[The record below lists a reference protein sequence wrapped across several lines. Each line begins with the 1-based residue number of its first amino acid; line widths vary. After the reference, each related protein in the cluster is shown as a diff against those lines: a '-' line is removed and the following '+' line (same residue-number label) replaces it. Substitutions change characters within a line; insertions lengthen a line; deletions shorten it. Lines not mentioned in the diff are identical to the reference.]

1 MRSSSPTVP
10 IRRFA
15 GGSAFQL
22 FSRIADVPVGG
33 LAGAVDLRQG
43 AVVDPVVGDDAVAVG
58 IGAGEDGRVAGA
70 SEGERV
76 AVVRVAEPGALIQQA
91 GEAAGAVLVTVLHQ
105 LLLRQAVD
113 HQDQHQGGGVAAGP
127 D

>member
-1 MRSSSPTVP
+1 M
-10 IRRFA
+10 
-15 GGSAFQL
+15 
-22 FSRIADVPVGG
+22 
-33 LAGAVDLRQG
+33 
-43 AVVDPVVGDDAVAVG
+43 
-58 IGAGEDGRVAGA
+58 AGA
-70 SEGERV
+70 SEGDRV
-76 AVVRVAEPGALIQQA
+76 ASVRVAEPGALIQQA